1 MCRINNFYIC
11 YIFFILQLTKVI
23 KNTDYKKINN
33 NNIHFIIEIELLT
46 KTLPNVRYKHK
57 YISHFFCRRKS
68 IVLKSNQ
75 HFYAECYYILTN
87 IKKNVY

>member
-57 YISHFFCRRKS
+57 YISHVFIFSVGESQLC
-68 IVLKSNQ
+68 SNP
-75 HFYAECYYILTN
+75 IN
-87 IKKNVY
+87 ISMLNVTIF